1 MQGVER
7 MERAMPD
14 VFGPESVTVVGIL
27 LSASMAVILLTLSMR
42 VFLPLRASNA
52 AAHRQSIQRP
62 TIRQRLA
69 GKARRVCA
77 MAGVSRMAS
86 SLRT

>member
-1 MQGVER
+1 

-42 VFLPLRASNA
+42 VFLPLRASIA
-52 AAHRQSIQRP
+52 AARRPSIHRPPIHRP
-62 TIRQRLA
+62 SLRQRLA
-69 GKARRVCA
+69 GKARRACA

-86 SLRT
+86 SLWT